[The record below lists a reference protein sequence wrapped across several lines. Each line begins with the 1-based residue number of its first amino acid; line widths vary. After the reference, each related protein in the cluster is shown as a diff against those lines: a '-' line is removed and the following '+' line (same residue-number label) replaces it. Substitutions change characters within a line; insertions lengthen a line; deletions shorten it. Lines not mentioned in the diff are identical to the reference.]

1 MYSPSVTVMGYLQR
15 GGSPS
20 AYDALMA
27 ARLGEA
33 AVKAILGGCTRHLIG
48 VHCHQISP
56 IAYETAEEAAFP
68 LDTSLYQ
75 LIRILGQ

>member
-1 MYSPSVTVMGYLQR
+1 M
-15 GGSPS
+15 
-20 AYDALMA
+20 
-27 ARLGEA
+27 
-33 AVKAILGGCTRHLIG
+33 LGGCTYHLIG

-56 IAYETAEEAAFP
+56 IAYETAEKAAFP

>member
-1 MYSPSVTVMGYLQR
+1 MGYLQR

-33 AVKAILGGCTRHLIG
+33 AVKAMLDGCKRHLIG

-56 IAYETAEEAAFP
+56 IAYETAEVSAFP